1 MRASGRRTLVA
12 AGTIAAVLGF
22 GQASAFGAEITV
34 DVLTDTG
41 GTAAECQLRD
51 AIATA
56 NTGVVVDG
64 CEAGT
69 NNGSDNI
76 FFSVTGM
83 ITLTGGPLIIDA
95 DEPVQFFGPEDE
107 INLTISGGS
116 TQGIINAAA
125 PIRLDGIGLT
135 AAQTRWQRRGNLLH
149 ELGRDVQRVHGQP
162 AHHRRQRGLCVRG
175 VRVGDP
181 IDPVPQR
188 RRRQRRLSQHH
199 GRRQHRQLQL
209 HGQRG
214 RDRRRR
220 RDRKPRRHAHRH
232 GVDLRRHDPFRR
244 ERLRLGRSDLHGVD
258 RGHQGLDVPGQQGRG
273 FPRPRRRD
281 LQPSRES
288 AARSPTRPSS
298 ATSPT

>member
-1 MRASGRRTLVA
+1 MVA

-22 GQASAFGAEITV
+22 GQASAFGADITV

-125 PIRLDGIGLT
+125 RSGWTASASRQAQRSGNGGGIFSTSSVEMFNVSMDNLSTTGSAG
-135 AAQTRWQRRGNLLH
+135 AACTR
-149 ELGRDVQRVHGQP
+149 
-162 AHHRRQRGLCVRG
+162 
-175 VRVGDP
+175 
-181 IDPVPQR
+181 
-188 RRRQRRLSQHH
+188 
-199 GRRQHRQLQL
+199 
-209 HGQRG
+209 
-214 RDRRRR
+214 
-220 RDRKPRRHAHRH
+220 
-232 GVDLRRHDPFRR
+232 
-244 ERLRLGRSDLHGVD
+244 
-258 RGHQGLDVPGQQGRG
+258 
-273 FPRPRRRD
+273 RPCR
-281 LQPSRES
+281 
-288 AARSPTRPSS
+288 
-298 ATSPT
+298 